1 MAIHS
6 DFKFGKKEDW
16 GLEAYRYNWL
26 LNTQK
31 QHILPRPLTQKIE
44 YLAII
49 PFIKCFKVRTN
60 VHNKSPVRPLA
71 LPNGLNL

>member
-1 MAIHS
+1 M
-6 DFKFGKKEDW
+6 ER
-16 GLEAYRYNWL
+16 EAYRYNRL

-31 QHILPRPLTQKIE
+31 QHILPRALTPKIE
-44 YLAII
+44 YLATI
-49 PFIKCFKVRTN
+49 PLINCVKARTN